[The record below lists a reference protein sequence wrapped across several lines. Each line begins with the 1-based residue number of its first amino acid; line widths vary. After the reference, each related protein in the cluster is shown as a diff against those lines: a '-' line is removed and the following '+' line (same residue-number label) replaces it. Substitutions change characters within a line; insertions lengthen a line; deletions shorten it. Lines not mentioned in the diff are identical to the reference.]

1 VKSKSRLPYIGKA
14 DDIGGVLKG
23 VQNRRP
29 TFQKWPWHLAKD
41 MNIEKKITTRRTM
54 RTSLEVN
61 WNASCCGPFTRGV
74 VGGGGAI

>member
-14 DDIGGVLKG
+14 DDIGRVLKG

-41 MNIEKKITTRRTM
+41 MNIEEENYNKENNENIFG
-54 RTSLEVN
+54 SQLECVLL
-61 WNASCCGPFTRGV
+61 WAV
-74 VGGGGAI
+74 H